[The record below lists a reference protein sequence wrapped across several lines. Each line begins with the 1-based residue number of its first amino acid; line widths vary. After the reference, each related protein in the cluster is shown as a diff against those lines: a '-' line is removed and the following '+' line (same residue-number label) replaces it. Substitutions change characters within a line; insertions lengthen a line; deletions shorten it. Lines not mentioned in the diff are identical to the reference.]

1 MNHRG
6 EKEDGD
12 RNSQGNIET
21 PLEIGYHVRVVVTS
35 PAVMFLMF
43 SVCPIFAGLF
53 VVFMFIVI
61 ACLRVVL
68 IIRGIRA

>member
-1 MNHRG
+1 M
-6 EKEDGD
+6 
-12 RNSQGNIET
+12 
-21 PLEIGYHVRVVVTS
+21 RVVVTS